1 MEVVARY
8 NDGLVA
14 IARDVICRLDGAGA
28 TGRLVIT
35 DLVSRAEL
43 DAWPAADV
51 FPVHARRHEL
61 RIGASGKPYGARIAL
76 QKREDILLARQMLPA
91 LAERQRQDRGKQLQL
106 VGISTGALVS
116 VIVAYLFGV
125 PLLAGNIV
133 RVLPTAWEQEFGDT
147 VAAQLEAQLK
157 EEGGW
162 AICDTN
168 PNSVANRAITRFAE
182 AAMEGAGSP
191 FTPSITVV
199 RSNVPN
205 AFALPGGKAFYF
217 SALLD
222 QTQTPDEFA
231 GVMAHELGHVAH
243 RHVMESLVSSAGTGL
258 LIGFILGDMSGLSI
272 AGGLGALLIDTR
284 FSRQAEAEADRFSA
298 AVAARLGFN
307 PVGLPDL
314 LERVSADDDFTRA
327 MALLS
332 THPLTEERRRALE
345 AIAVPRDGTVAAF
358 SDEEWRA
365 IKTMC
370 GGNASAPPVTPITGP
385 TKQLPAK
392 DKVDMPKPGTTGD

>member
-14 IARDVICRLDGAGA
+14 IARDVICRLDGAGTTA
-28 TGRLVIT
+28 RLIIS
-35 DLVSRAEL
+35 DLVTRAEL
-43 DAWPAADV
+43 DTWPAADV
-51 FPVHARRHEL
+51 FPVHARKDEL

-76 QKREDILLARQMLPA
+76 QKREDIQLARQMLPA
-91 LAERQRQDRGKQLQL
+91 LIERHRQDRGKQLQL

-116 VIVAYLFGV
+116 VIVAYIFGV

-133 RVLPTAWEQEFGDT
+133 RVMPTQWEQDFGDT
-147 VAAQLEAQLK
+147 VATQLEAQLK

-162 AICDTN
+162 EICDPN
-168 PNSVANRAITRFAE
+168 PNSVANRAIARFAD

-191 FTPSITVV
+191 FKPSITVV
-199 RSNVPN
+199 RSSVPN

-222 QTQTPDEFA
+222 QTETPDEFA

-298 AVAARLGFN
+298 AVAARLGFD
-307 PVGLPDL
+307 PVGLPNL

-327 MALLS
+327 LALLS

-345 AIAVPRDGTVAAF
+345 AIAEPRDGTIAAF
-358 SDEEWRA
+358 SDEEWQA
-365 IKTMC
+365 IKGMC
-370 GGNASAPPVTPITGP
+370 GRSAAPPVTPIAGP
-385 TKQLPAK
+385 TKQLPSK
-392 DKVDMPKPGTTGD
+392 DKVNLPKPGTTGG